1 MEINENLKL
10 SSKLILISLIILYFL
25 FYSSILCAIDRVATF
40 PVIEKVSSDNGLAVN
55 PIIKGSSRGSGSIS
69 NSNTSLTFKSS
80 SSVTSRSY
88 LASGTTFRIAYDTNY
103 ENGYVGGSF
112 ADGKSIVDYSYNYDG
127 YKYAFEYQT
136 KLTTLLLNGASE
148 LSNDLWLG
156 GYVGYTSSKED
167 DSLRVSTYNYSS
179 TATNSVLQMGV
190 FGSTSIASEIRFGWR
205 VSPASSSKANYSGN
219 LWSSTTNTRMGNG
232 LTLNAGIGIQ
242 EKLYSTEFVYYTQ
255 SEEKD
260 AGQGN
265 QSGYV
270 GIYER
275 DLGEFGIGLNYAQI
289 SSSELKIGDLT
300 SLGYEQTQIKL
311 EGVIKIDESFNGRV
325 QFQKH
330 DTKIKNSI
338 VTDKSE
344 FTALDF
350 IISRSF

>member
-1 MEINENLKL
+1 M
-10 SSKLILISLIILYFL
+10 
-25 FYSSILCAIDRVATF
+25 CAIDRVATF
-40 PVIEKVSSDNGLAVN
+40 PVIEKVSADNGLAVN
-55 PIIKGSSRGSGSIS
+55 PIKKGSSRASARIS
-69 NSNTSLTFKSS
+69 NSYTTMSFKSS
-80 SSVTSRSY
+80 SLVTRETYSDF
-88 LASGTTFRIAYDTNY
+88 GTTFRIAYDTNY
-103 ENGYVGGSF
+103 EDGYIEGGL
-112 ADGKSIVDYSYNYDG
+112 ADGTSIADYSFYIGG
-127 YKYAFEYQT
+127 YKYALELQT

-156 GYVGYTSSKED
+156 GYVGHTSSKED
-167 DSLRVSTYNYSS
+167 DSLKVSTLNSSS
-179 TATNSVLQMGV
+179 TASNSVLQMGIY
-190 FGSTSIASEIRFGWR
+190 GSTSIAPEIRVGWR
-205 VSPASSSKANYSGN
+205 LSPASSSKANYSGN